1 MCQALNWAHVLSPHL
16 KTCGRDVI
24 DSHFTG
30 GETDT
35 GKTRT
40 CQEATHLVRIL
51 EVLGSGPRTGK
62 KYPKNAVLSQI
73 RKASISLTWAP
84 INEIYATL
92 LPFNPP
98 LEHWGD
104 LPAPGL
110 LLHCCPLLSKSSPGA
125 WASGVPQS
133 SLPVLHVGPADPV
146 SSKHPTLSIFL
157 YPPPWPKARPTGCLG
172 FLVGPLVAST
182 AAQKNL
188 CSHGNYRLFKK

>member
-1 MCQALNWAHVLSPHL
+1 MCCLPTSKLVGGTLSIPILQVEKQTPRRQELARRPHIKSASL
-16 KTCGRDVI
+16 K
-24 DSHFTG
+24 
-30 GETDT
+30 
-35 GKTRT
+35 
-40 CQEATHLVRIL
+40 A
-51 EVLGSGPRTGK
+51 VLGSGPRTGK

-73 RKASISLTWAP
+73 RKDSISLTWAP

-104 LPAPGL
+104 LPTPGL
-110 LLHCCPLLSKSSPGA
+110 LLHCCPLLSKGSPGA

-146 SSKHPTLSIFL
+146 SPKQPTLSIFL

-172 FLVGPLVAST
+172 FLAGPLVAST

-188 CSHGNYRLFKK
+188 CSHGNYRLF